1 VTLVGTWRKI
11 DSPECATRYPQELE
25 FREATYLARK
35 GPGQGFIVWDAGGY
49 AIVGPGTIKI
59 DTASDEQVVYRFAET
74 HDLVTFTDPSGC
86 EFRYRRGG

>member
-1 VTLVGTWRKI
+1 VSLVGTWRKI
-11 DSPECATRYPQELE
+11 DAPECAGRYPHEIE

-49 AIVGPGTIKI
+49 VIVGPDTIKI

-74 HDLVTFTDPSGC
+74 EDTVRFVDTAGC
-86 EFRYRRGG
+86 EFRYGRLG